1 MAEYGRIV
9 GQGTG
14 MGGRSGGSG
23 DLTGQIMSAVGDIV
37 DQIAS
42 QPPEILLGVA
52 AVMIIGGWLLMR
64 R

>member
-14 MGGRSGGSG
+14 VGGRSGSSG
-23 DLTGQIMSAVGDIV
+23 DVTSQIMAAVSDV
-37 DQIAS
+37 VERIAS
-42 QPPEILLGVA
+42 QPPEILLGLA
-52 AVMIIGGWLLMR
+52 AVVIIGGWLLMR

>member
-14 MGGRSGGSG
+14 AGGRSVNSG
-23 DLTGQIMSAVGDIV
+23 DVVGQIMAAVSDIV
-37 DQIAS
+37 DKIAS
-42 QPPEILLGVA
+42 QPPEILLGFA

>member
-9 GQGTG
+9 GEGTG
-14 MGGRSGGSG
+14 VGGRSGGSG
-23 DLTGQIMSAVGDIV
+23 DVTSQIMAAVGDIV
-37 DQIAS
+37 DKIAS

>member
-1 MAEYGRIV
+1 
-9 GQGTG
+9 

-23 DLTGQIMSAVGDIV
+23 DLTGQIMAAVGDIV
-37 DQIAS
+37 DKIAA

>member
-14 MGGRSGGSG
+14 VGGRSGGSG
-23 DLTGQIMSAVGDIV
+23 DLTGQIMAAVGDIV
-37 DQIAS
+37 ERIAS

-52 AVMIIGGWLLMR
+52 AVVIIGGWLLMR